1 MNSFTTLFSLNSL
14 ANVAPAGENLQ
25 AIGGGSAH
33 RCVKK
38 VAGFP
43 AMRRAVGQKNARVQ
57 SLTALRPGLG
67 VLRKSPGFLL
77 GGAPCA
83 KKRADSGGTLRAASA
98 RANRWI
104 PRRGHDRARW
114 SLDTAPCHKKSATG
128 NPLRFELDEEVK
140 PRHPRPHPHRHGE
153 TTAEH

>member
-83 KKRADSGGTLRAASA
+83 KKRADSGGTLRATSALAST
-98 RANRWI
+98 
-104 PRRGHDRARW
+104 G
-114 SLDTAPCHKKSATG
+114 DTAPQPLPRPMVTGNRATDEKSATG
-128 NPLRFELDEEVK
+128 NPLRFELAEEVK
-140 PRHPRPHPHRHGE
+140 PRHQRPRPRRHGE
-153 TTAEH
+153 TTAEY